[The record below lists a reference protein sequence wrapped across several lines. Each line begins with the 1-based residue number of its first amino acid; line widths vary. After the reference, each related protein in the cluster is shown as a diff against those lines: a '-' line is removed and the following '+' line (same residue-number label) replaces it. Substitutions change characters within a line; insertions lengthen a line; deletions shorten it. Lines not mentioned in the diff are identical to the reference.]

1 MLRRFSK
8 YIKPHIGV
16 IIAATIC
23 ASLIALCDMVYV
35 HILADTVDNLKALT
49 SSQGKQ
55 VQFSFFSFKGH
66 FNGLTFQVGSVGDAM
81 WAIGIVLGLM
91 LVAVTAKGLFSY
103 AHTYLT
109 SRVAYKV
116 ITELRNDMYFKIT
129 MAPLSRFA
137 GEKAGDLISRVIDD
151 VNVVQGTITS
161 ISTVL
166 RSSVT
171 LVIFVTMMFL
181 KDWLLTLLAIAVL
194 PLLGYMIRRFGER
207 IKATSRHVQMRM
219 SDIASQLQQT
229 IFGIKIIKSF
239 TAEEAEI
246 NRFREVNRQ
255 KYRLMMKRMRMRALL
270 PALVEFL
277 TAFGIALV
285 FGFGCYR
292 VLTGKLSTGWFF
304 GYMAMM
310 GMVFKPVRDLGNFNA
325 ALQQAMASFE
335 RIMYVLDMS
344 GEPHDDPD
352 AVELKDEIRGEIEFR
367 DVSFRYG
374 EEPVLR
380 GINLKVAPGERV
392 ALVGPS
398 GAGKTTLV
406 NLIPRFYEPTSGEV
420 LIDGIPVRK
429 IKLSSLR
436 KLIGMVP
443 QEMILFNGTIYDN
456 IIFGR
461 PEADEKEVL
470 EAAKR
475 ANAHDFILKLP
486 KGYRTVVGD
495 RGMKLSGGQQQRIS
509 IARAILKDPKI
520 LLLDEATSS
529 LDTESERLVQRS
541 LEELMK
547 GRTTLIIAHRLSTV
561 MNADRIVV
569 IKDGRII
576 ETGRHD
582 ELIAKGGFY
591 KRLCQMQF
599 QG

>member
-1 MLRRFSK
+1 MR
-8 YIKPHIGV
+8 
-16 IIAATIC
+16 
-23 ASLIALCDMVYV
+23 
-35 HILADTVDNLKALT
+35 
-49 SSQGKQ
+49 
-55 VQFSFFSFKGH
+55 
-66 FNGLTFQVGSVGDAM
+66 DAM

-91 LVAVTAKGLFSY
+91 LIAVVVKGLLSY

-116 ITELRNDMYFKIT
+116 ITDLRNDMYYKIT
-129 MAPLSRFA
+129 MAPLNRFA

-151 VNVVQGTITS
+151 VNIVQGAIAS

-171 LVIFVTMMFL
+171 LVVFVTMMFL
-181 KDWLLTLLAIAVL
+181 KDWQLTLLAIALL
-194 PLLGYMIRRFGER
+194 PLLAHMIRRFGER

-219 SDIASQLQQT
+219 SDITSQLQQT

-239 TAEEAEI
+239 TAEETEI
-246 NRFREVNRQ
+246 DRFKETNWQ
-255 KYRLMMKRMRMRALL
+255 KYRLMMKRVRMRALM

-277 TAFGIALV
+277 TALGIALV

-304 GYMAMM
+304 GYIAMM

-325 ALQQAMASFE
+325 ALQQAIASFE
-335 RIMYVLDMS
+335 RIKYVLDMS
-344 GEPHDDPD
+344 EEPHDDPD
-352 AVELKDEIRGEIEFR
+352 AVELRDGIKGEIEFK
-367 DVSFRYG
+367 DVSFKYG
-374 EEPVLR
+374 EEPVLK
-380 GINLKVAPGERV
+380 GINLKVAPGERI

-398 GAGKTTLV
+398 GAGKTTLM

-436 KLIGMVP
+436 RLIGMVP

-456 IIFGR
+456 ILFGR
-461 PEADEKEVL
+461 PEAEEEEVF

-495 RGMKLSGGQQQRIS
+495 RGMRLSGGQQQRIS

-529 LDTESERLVQRS
+529 LDTESEKLIQRS
-541 LEELMK
+541 LEELMR

-591 KRLCQMQF
+591 ERLCQMQF
-599 QG
+599 Q

>member
-1 MLRRFSK
+1 MLRGFSR

-16 IIAATIC
+16 IIVATIS

-49 SSQGKQ
+49 SSSDRL
-55 VQFSFFSFKGH
+55 VQFTFFSFKGH
-66 FNGLTFQVGSVGDAM
+66 FNGLTFQVGEVRDAM

-91 LVAVTAKGLFSY
+91 LIAVVVKGLLSY

-116 ITELRNDMYFKIT
+116 ITDLRNDMYYKIT

-151 VNVVQGTITS
+151 VNIVQGAIAS

-171 LVIFVTMMFL
+171 LVVFVTMMFL
-181 KDWLLTLLAIAVL
+181 KDWQLTLLAIALL
-194 PLLGYMIRRFGER
+194 PLLAHMIRRFGER

-219 SDIASQLQQT
+219 SDITSQLQQT

-239 TAEEAEI
+239 TAEETEI
-246 NRFREVNRQ
+246 DRFKETNWQ
-255 KYRLMMKRMRMRALL
+255 KYRLMMKRVRMRALM

-277 TAFGIALV
+277 TALGIALV

-304 GYMAMM
+304 GYIAMM

-335 RIMYVLDMS
+335 RIKYVLDMS
-344 GEPHDDPD
+344 EEPHDDPD
-352 AVELKDEIRGEIEFR
+352 AVELRDGIKGEIEFR
-367 DVSFRYG
+367 DVSFKYG
-374 EEPVLR
+374 EEPVLK
-380 GINLKVAPGERV
+380 GINLKVAPGERI

-398 GAGKTTLV
+398 GAGKTTLM

-436 KLIGMVP
+436 RLIGMVP

-456 IIFGR
+456 ILFGR
-461 PEADEKEVL
+461 PEAEEEEVF

-495 RGMKLSGGQQQRIS
+495 RGMRLSGGQQQRIS

-529 LDTESERLVQRS
+529 LDTESEKLIQRS
-541 LEELMK
+541 LEELMR

-591 KRLCQMQF
+591 ERLCQMQF
-599 QG
+599 Q